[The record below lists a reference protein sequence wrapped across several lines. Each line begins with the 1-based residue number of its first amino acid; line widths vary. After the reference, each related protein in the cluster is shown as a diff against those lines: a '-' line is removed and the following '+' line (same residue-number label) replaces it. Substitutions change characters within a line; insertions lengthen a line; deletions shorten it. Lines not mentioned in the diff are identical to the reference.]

1 MKVVVP
7 AAGLLLACMTGVSP
21 ALAQGLDAGRTT
33 APSRAVSVLQPS
45 PFLGGVPTGTPTTE
59 PIELTVTDAIRRA
72 LEHNLG
78 LLNAENAV
86 TRAHGS
92 RWNALADLL
101 PNVNGRIT
109 ENRQRINLAAFGFP
123 LPPGTPSL
131 VGPFNVFDA
140 RVNVSQTVFD
150 RRAIDEARAQGH
162 AVRAAEHS
170 VKSAR
175 ELVVLVS
182 ANLYLQALA
191 ATARLESVQA
201 QLQTAQAVFDQAN
214 DLKTAGLVAG
224 IEVLRAEVQMSTQQ
238 QRVTAARNDLEIA
251 KLQLARVVGL
261 PPGQPFTISGE
272 LPFVPV
278 PDMTVEAALERA
290 YRARPDYLAAEER
303 LRQAEAQR
311 SAAGGEY
318 LPSLRVNADYGAI
331 GLSAADAEITYA
343 LSGVLNVPIFN
354 GGRSRGRVIQ
364 ADAELRTRQVGA
376 GGPAG
381 RHRLR
386 RPLRVLRSAGH
397 IRAASRGH
405 PGSRSRGRAADAV
418 ARSLRGR
425 RARATSRWC
434 RHRRPWLRP
443 ANRYIEALLRVQRSQ
458 SAARARSRRR
468 RGDRATTS
476 RRRTLMAES
485 EPTPFTRSGRFKRD
499 PCRGRPARRGRGR
512 LVVVHAGATNRP
524 TMRRSTRT

>member
-1 MKVVVP
+1 
-7 AAGLLLACMTGVSP
+7 
-21 ALAQGLDAGRTT
+21 
-33 APSRAVSVLQPS
+33 VSVLQPS

-92 RWNALADLL
+92 RWTALADLL

-331 GLSAADAEITYA
+331 GLSPADAEITYA

-354 GGRSRGRVIQ
+354 GGRSRGRVMQ
-364 ADAELRTRQVGA
+364 ADAELRTRQSELADLRA
-376 GGPAG
+376 GIDFDVRSAFFD
-381 RHRLR
+381 LQATSEQ
-386 RPLRVLRSAGH
+386 LRVAARARDLAGEQLTQARDRFSAGVSSNLEVVQAQEAVA
-397 IRAASRGH
+397 AASE
-405 PGSRSRGRAADAV
+405 
-418 ARSLRGR
+418 
-425 RARATSRWC
+425 
-434 RHRRPWLRP
+434 
-443 ANRYIEALLRVQRSQ
+443 RYIEALHGYNVAKALL
-458 SAARARSRRR
+458 ARDL
-468 RGDRATTS
+468 GI
-476 RRRTLMAES
+476 AE
-485 EPTPFTRSGRFKRD
+485 ETAQQLLGGVR
-499 PCRGRPARRGRGR
+499 
-512 LVVVHAGATNRP
+512 
-524 TMRRSTRT
+524 